1 MSTTSTE
8 SDAIVVADP
17 MTGKDT
23 LTADHG
29 AVESNPATVARQFS
43 LGSLE
48 PTPQPDFSF
57 QITDQATRWGS
68 RRDRSS
74 VGYAGPFS
82 PAKHNRDH
90 DTLNQSAGQSFCT
103 GAPVRRVSDNT
114 DRTSVEGWP

>member
-48 PTPQPDFSF
+48 PTPQPDSHSKSR
-57 QITDQATRWGS
+57 TKLLVS

-82 PAKHNRDH
+82 PATHNRDQ